1 MDDAKKA
8 LKNGDMSEDEA
19 RKLEDDIQKATDA
32 AVKNIDGIAAE
43 KEKEL
48 LTI

>member
-1 MDDAKKA
+1 MVTCQKT
-8 LKNGDMSEDEA
+8 
-19 RKLEDDIQKATDA
+19 KLVFEDDIQKATDA
-32 AVKNIDGIAAE
+32 AVKNIDSIAAE